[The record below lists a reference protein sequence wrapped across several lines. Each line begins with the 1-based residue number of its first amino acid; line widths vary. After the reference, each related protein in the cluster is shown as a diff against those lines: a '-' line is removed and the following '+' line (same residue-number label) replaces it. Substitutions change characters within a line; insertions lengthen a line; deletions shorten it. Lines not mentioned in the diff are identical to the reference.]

1 MALEQFL
8 RILWARRWVA
18 FATFALIVG
27 ATVAGTMWWPKK
39 YAASA
44 QVLLD
49 LKGIDPVS
57 GLPASASTP
66 NGFLATELDVIRSTR
81 VALRVVDALRLA
93 GSTMMQRDHAKSG
106 TEAPLREWIAEQLV
120 AQVKVRPS
128 RDSTVLEITYHG
140 SDPKLAALIANAFA
154 KAYIETTL
162 ELRVDPARQQVK
174 WFEERS
180 KTLREGLDAAQKR
193 LSEYQRKTGIVS
205 LDERF
210 DVESARLSEL
220 STQLVSLQA
229 LASET
234 QKRAQIAGD
243 AAASGLAALSVLP
256 EVLQSPMIQAM
267 KADLTRLEGRQSE
280 LAANLGRNHPDYL
293 KVSEEAAALRPRLLV
308 EMKAVVNSL
317 ARTAQLN
324 AQRTAEVQ
332 ASLERQRGK
341 VLDLKERRDRFT
353 VLTRDVEVAQRAFDE
368 VSQRSSKVGLESQLR
383 QGNVQLLDAAVPP
396 PGPSSPVM
404 LVNVIVSA
412 VVGLF
417 AAFAA
422 VLLLEL
428 PDRRVRAAS
437 DVSSATGLPLL
448 GTVGAR
454 RRLLRRRAATPQL
467 AAY

>member
-8 RILWARRWVA
+8 RILWARRWLA
-18 FATFALIVG
+18 LATFVLIVG
-27 ATVAGTMWWPKK
+27 GTVAGTMVWPKK

-49 LKGIDPVS
+49 LKGLDPVS
-57 GLPASASTP
+57 GLPASASAP

-81 VALRVVDALRLA
+81 VALRVVDALKLA
-93 GSTMMQRDHAKSG
+93 GNPMMQRDHVKSG
-106 TEAPLREWIAEQLV
+106 TEAPLREWIAEQLT
-120 AQVKVRPS
+120 AQLKVKPS

-140 SDPKLAALIANAFA
+140 SDPKLAAVVANAFA
-154 KAYIETTL
+154 KAYIDTTL

-174 WFEERS
+174 WFEERA
-180 KTLREGLDAAQKR
+180 KTLREGLDAAQTR

-210 DVESARLSEL
+210 DIESARLSEL

-229 LASET
+229 LASES
-234 QKRAQIAGD
+234 QKRAQIASD
-243 AAASGLAALSVLP
+243 AVATGQITLSVLP
-256 EVLQSPMIQAM
+256 EVLQSPTVQQM

-293 KVSEEAAALRPRLLV
+293 KVSEEVAALRPRLLV
-308 EMKAVVNSL
+308 EMKAVVTSL
-317 ARTAQLN
+317 SRTAQLN
-324 AQRTAEVQ
+324 AQRAAEVQ

-353 VLTRDVEVAQRAFDE
+353 VLARDVEAAQRAFDE
-368 VSQRSSKVGLESQLR
+368 VSQRSSKAGLESQLR
-383 QGNVQLLDAAVPP
+383 NANVQLLDAAVPP
-396 PGPSSPVM
+396 MGPSSPVM
-404 LVNVIVSA
+404 LVNVIVAA
-412 VVGLF
+412 VVGVL
-417 AAFAA
+417 AAVGV

-428 PDRRVRAAS
+428 PDRRVRAVTDIAH
-437 DVSSATGLPLL
+437 ATGLPVL

-454 RRLLRRRAATPQL
+454 RRLLRRRPATPQL